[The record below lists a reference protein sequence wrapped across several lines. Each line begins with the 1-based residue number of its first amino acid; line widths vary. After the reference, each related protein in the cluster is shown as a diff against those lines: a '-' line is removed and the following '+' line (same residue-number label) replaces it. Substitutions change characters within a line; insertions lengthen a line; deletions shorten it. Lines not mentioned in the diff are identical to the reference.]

1 MKKLSFLILIIS
13 IQVFSQTS
21 VEEPTLKTVEEVLNF
36 NKQAI
41 GSEEDLNKLEN
52 HVIKSSSITI
62 TKTNGIESET
72 NMKMV
77 QVVTSDGKM
86 VTTTSS
92 DGNIVSKV
100 VFNGDSGYTILPSL
114 GHKQEF
120 SPQQVNTFKNS
131 AKLFHR
137 FDAANFKPEVEQA
150 DVNGQSTYKLT
161 KNDGSLYFFSKETGL
176 LLKSFSN
183 LPSVESTSFFN
194 DYREVNGVTMS
205 FQQESLSNLT
215 TTDGSIEGVTQYE
228 EVLFNT
234 DVTPYFNESTE
245 QEAQDLA
252 AISGVTARPSM
263 TSAAGSASTSYTE
276 EQLLKEDLD
285 ESTLNK
291 RDLAYREI
299 LKAQKDN
306 ASSSTS
312 DYAAQTVASTGERID
327 VDESAANAAGSKLK
341 YRRSSL
347 YTLMIDD
354 PSREHYST
362 IKNAFGNT
370 ELSDKFN
377 DHNLG
382 PYLMPG
388 EGGEKDQTQFIENYL
403 NQKNV
408 AKKLVEKWF
417 LRDENGGFS
426 MDLIA
431 DRGQYN
437 ATDLNV
443 KLAKESKR
451 GMALLKDAG
460 EELIGNTFVVVYD
473 YKYTNKKEQ
482 AKKAGGFLNVVSSV
496 ASVAGADVVSDVAD
510 GANLA
515 AQTMGKG
522 YFVRTTTYLYRL
534 VWDDETAN
542 TFYQD
547 HWFSQGE
554 ENPEKKQRFDQSSL
568 FKLKYVGSEISRTNL
583 QSTVFSNKSDDQ
595 LIEVATT
602 RAVDKNISKLQR
614 TYEEFRVKTPLL
626 RGDPICAKIG
636 LKEGLEKG
644 DKFEVLEQIINNDGE
659 TEYRRVGKIKVD
671 KNQIWDNRFLSEEEN
686 EQNDGPEYTVFK
698 GNTNKYASGMLI
710 RQIN

>member
-1 MKKLSFLILIIS
+1 MEKKPIIS
-13 IQVFSQTS
+13 
-21 VEEPTLKTVEEVLNF
+21 
-36 NKQAI
+36 
-41 GSEEDLNKLEN
+41 D
-52 HVIKSSSITI
+52 
-62 TKTNGIESET
+62 
-72 NMKMV
+72 
-77 QVVTSDGKM
+77 
-86 VTTTSS
+86 
-92 DGNIVSKV
+92 
-100 VFNGDSGYTILPSL
+100 
-114 GHKQEF
+114 
-120 SPQQVNTFKNS
+120 
-131 AKLFHR
+131 
-137 FDAANFKPEVEQA
+137 
-150 DVNGQSTYKLT
+150 
-161 KNDGSLYFFSKETGL
+161 
-176 LLKSFSN
+176 
-183 LPSVESTSFFN
+183 LPSVKTMTPYK
-194 DYREVNGVTMS
+194 DYREVNGIKIS
-205 FQQESLSNLT
+205 FKQTSLSELK
-215 TTDGSIEGVTQYE
+215 TTDRSIDGVTAYQ

-234 DVTPYFNESTE
+234 DVAPYFKEGTE
-245 QEAQDLA
+245 KEAQDIA
-252 AISGVTARPSM
+252 SIAGVSERPSTSM
-263 TSAAGSASTSYTE
+263 TSTSAVASRSLTE
-276 EQLLKEDLD
+276 EELVDEDLD
-285 ESTLNK
+285 ETTLNK
-291 RDLAYREI
+291 RELAYREI
-299 LKAQKDN
+299 LKAQKDAEATEVKN
-306 ASSSTS
+306 YSAETI
-312 DYAAQTVASTGERID
+312 ASTGERVD
-327 VDESAANAAGSKLK
+327 VDESEANAKGSKLK

-354 PSREHYST
+354 PAREHYST

-437 ATDLNV
+437 ASDLNV

-451 GMALLKDAG
+451 GRALLKDAG

-496 ASVAGADVVSDVAD
+496 ASVAGADVVSNVAD

-522 YFVRTTTYLYRL
+522 YFVRTTSYLYRL

-547 HWFSQGE
+547 HWFSAGE
-554 ENPEKKQRFDQSSL
+554 NDADKKQAFDRSSL

-583 QSTVFSNKSDDQ
+583 QSTVFSNKSDNQ
-595 LIEVATT
+595 LIEIATT
-602 RAVDKNISKLQR
+602 RAVDKNIGKLQR

-626 RGDPICAKIG
+626 SGDPISAKIG
-636 LKEGLEKG
+636 LKEDLEKG
-644 DKFEVLEQIINNDGE
+644 DKFEVLEQVINNDGE

-671 KNQIWDNRFLSEEEN
+671 KRQIWDNRFLSDEEN
-686 EQNDGPEYTVFK
+686 EKKEDQPEYTVFK
-698 GNTNKYASGMLI
+698 GNNNRYASGMLI

>member
-1 MKKLSFLILIIS
+1 MKKLPYLIMLFTLLS
-13 IQVFSQTS
+13 IGQTTEKEPGTKS
-21 VEEPTLKTVEEVLNF
+21 VAEILAM
-36 NKQAI
+36 NKQAM
-41 GSEEDLNKLEN
+41 GSQEAMDKINN
-52 HVIKSSSITI
+52 RVVKSSMFSI
-62 TKTNGIESET
+62 TKTGNIESET
-72 NMKMV
+72 NTKMV
-77 QVVTSDGKM
+77 QVITRDGRLS
-86 VTTTSS
+86 TTTSS
-92 DGNIVSKV
+92 DGNIISKL
-100 VFNGDSGYTILPSL
+100 VFNGDSGYTVLPSL
-114 GHKQEF
+114 GHRQDF
-120 SPQQVNTFKNS
+120 SPQQIATFKNA
-131 AKLFHR
+131 AKLFHD
-137 FDAANFKPEVEQA
+137 FDVNDYKKEVEIV
-150 DVNGQSTYKLT
+150 DVNGEKAY
-161 KNDGSLYFFSKETGL
+161 KNDGSQYFFGQESGL
-176 LLKSFSN
+176 LLKTISD
-183 LPSVESTSFFN
+183 LPSVKSISYFK
-194 DYREVNGVTMS
+194 DYREVNGIKIS
-205 FQQESLSNLT
+205 FKQTSLSELK
-215 TTDGSIEGVTQYE
+215 TTDGSIDGVTAYQ

-234 DVTPYFNESTE
+234 DVAPYFKEGTE
-245 QEAQDLA
+245 KEAQDIA
-252 AISGVTARPSM
+252 SIAGVSERPSTSM
-263 TSAAGSASTSYTE
+263 TSTSAVATRSLTE
-276 EQLLKEDLD
+276 EELVDEDLD
-285 ESTLNK
+285 ETTLNK
-291 RDLAYREI
+291 RELAYREI
-299 LKAQKDN
+299 LKAQKDAEATEVTN
-306 ASSSTS
+306 YSAETI
-312 DYAAQTVASTGERID
+312 ASTGERLD
-327 VDESAANAAGSKLK
+327 VDESEANAKGSKLK

-354 PSREHYST
+354 PAREHYST

-437 ATDLNV
+437 ASDLNV

-451 GMALLKDAG
+451 GRALLKDAG

-496 ASVAGADVVSDVAD
+496 ASVAGADVVSNVAD

-522 YFVRTTTYLYRL
+522 YFVRTTSYLYRL
-534 VWDDETAN
+534 VWDEETAN

-547 HWFSQGE
+547 HWFSAGE
-554 ENPEKKQRFDQSSL
+554 NDAEKKQAFDRSSL

-595 LIEVATT
+595 LIEIATT
-602 RAVDKNISKLQR
+602 RAVDKNIGKLQR

-626 RGDPICAKIG
+626 SGDPISAKIG
-636 LKEGLEKG
+636 LKEDLEKG
-644 DKFEVLEQIINNDGE
+644 DKFEVLEQVINNDGE

-671 KNQIWDNRFLSEEEN
+671 KRQIWDNRFLSDEEN
-686 EQNDGPEYTVFK
+686 EKKEDQPEYTVFK
-698 GNTNKYASGMLI
+698 GNNNRYASGMLI